1 MTFEIVFNND
11 VLERSVVY
19 VIVTLP
25 SVVFED
31 VFVTAVVVLVVVGV
45 GDVIVV
51 LVVVWS
57 VRAVRNIVRAWG
69 AVVVLRG
76 GTNFRSGLTWV

>member
-25 SVVFED
+25 SVVFAD
-31 VFVTAVVVLVVVGV
+31 VFVTAVVVRVVVGV

-57 VRAVRNIVRAWG
+57 VRGVRNMVRA
-69 AVVVLRG
+69 
-76 GTNFRSGLTWV
+76 

>member
-31 VFVTAVVVLVVVGV
+31 VTAVVVRVVVGV

-51 LVVVWS
+51 LVVV
-57 VRAVRNIVRAWG
+57 
-69 AVVVLRG
+69 
-76 GTNFRSGLTWV
+76 

>member
-31 VFVTAVVVLVVVGV
+31 VTAVVVRVVVGV

-57 VRAVRNIVRAWG
+57 VRGVRNMVRA
-69 AVVVLRG
+69 
-76 GTNFRSGLTWV
+76 

>member
-19 VIVTLP
+19 VIVTLLF
-25 SVVFED
+25 VVFEN
-31 VFVTAVVVLVVVGV
+31 VTAVVVLVVGVVVVVGV

-51 LVVVWS
+51 
-57 VRAVRNIVRAWG
+57 R
-69 AVVVLRG
+69 VVVLSVRG
-76 GTNFRSGLTWV
+76 VRNMVRA

>member
-31 VFVTAVVVLVVVGV
+31 VTAVVVRVVVGV
-45 GDVIVV
+45 EDVIVV
-51 LVVVWS
+51 LVVV
-57 VRAVRNIVRAWG
+57 
-69 AVVVLRG
+69 
-76 GTNFRSGLTWV
+76 

>member
-31 VFVTAVVVLVVVGV
+31 VFVTAVVVRVFVGAGDVVVV
-45 GDVIVV
+45 R
-51 LVVVWS
+51 VVVWS
-57 VRAVRNIVRAWG
+57 VRGVRNMVRA
-69 AVVVLRG
+69 
-76 GTNFRSGLTWV
+76 

>member
-31 VFVTAVVVLVVVGV
+31 VFVTAVVVRVVVGV

-57 VRAVRNIVRAWG
+57 VRGVRNMVRA
-69 AVVVLRG
+69 
-76 GTNFRSGLTWV
+76 

>member
-25 SVVFED
+25 SEVFED
-31 VFVTAVVVLVVVGV
+31 VFVTAVVVRVVVDV

-57 VRAVRNIVRAWG
+57 VRGVRNMVRA
-69 AVVVLRG
+69 
-76 GTNFRSGLTWV
+76 

>member
-25 SVVFED
+25 FVVFEN
-31 VFVTAVVVLVVVGV
+31 VTAVVVLDVGVVVVVGV

-51 LVVVWS
+51 RVVVSS
-57 VRAVRNIVRAWG
+57 VRGVRNMVRA
-69 AVVVLRG
+69 
-76 GTNFRSGLTWV
+76 

>member
-19 VIVTLP
+19 VIVTLLF
-25 SVVFED
+25 VVFEN
-31 VFVTAVVVLVVVGV
+31 VTAVVVLVVGVVVVVGV

-51 LVVVWS
+51 RVVVSS
-57 VRAVRNIVRAWG
+57 VRGVRNMVRA
-69 AVVVLRG
+69 
-76 GTNFRSGLTWV
+76 